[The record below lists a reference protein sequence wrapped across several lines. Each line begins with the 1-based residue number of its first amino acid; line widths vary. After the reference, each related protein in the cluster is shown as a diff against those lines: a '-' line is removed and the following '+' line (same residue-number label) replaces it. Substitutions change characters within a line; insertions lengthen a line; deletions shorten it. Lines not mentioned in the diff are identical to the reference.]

1 MSDGNGAAA
10 NIGTP
15 SQQGESPVSGEGEV
29 RAGRRFARLPP
40 LNLFRV
46 FDAAARHGSFTLAA
60 DEICVTQSAVSQ
72 QIRQLEDFLE
82 VRLFRRLPRR
92 VELTREGRSL
102 AGPIQEA
109 LVTIGRACDRLVD
122 PALPTVICV
131 NAAPSIASRWLLP
144 RLKRFM
150 ELHPHIKVTLLASND
165 AVDFERQDIDV
176 AVRRGNGRWPGM
188 RAELLGHE
196 PVFPVCSPSL
206 IDEGGAVR
214 RPEDLTR
221 QTLLQVVNGSPWAA
235 WFEAAGCS
243 GVSFGDILY
252 FSDSVL
258 MLEAAAQGQ
267 GICLTSYF
275 LAEQDLKS
283 GRLVRAYD
291 VEIDVDEGFYVL
303 SSTEYGDKPAIASFR
318 RWIRLEA
325 ERAIAQRTNPGSE
338 P

>member
-1 MSDGNGAAA
+1 M
-10 NIGTP
+10 
-15 SQQGESPVSGEGEV
+15 
-29 RAGRRFARLPP
+29 
-40 LNLFRV
+40 NLFRA

-60 DEICVTQSAVSQ
+60 DELCVTQSAVSQ

-92 VELTREGRSL
+92 IELTREGRSL
-102 AGPIQEA
+102 AGSIQEA
-109 LVTIGRACDRLVD
+109 LAMIGRACDRLVD
-122 PALPTVICV
+122 PSLPTVICV

-150 ELHPHIKVTLLASND
+150 ELHPQIKVTLLASND
-165 AVDFERQDIDV
+165 TVDFERQDIDV
-176 AVRRGNGRWPGM
+176 AIRWGNGRWPGM
-188 RAELLGHE
+188 RAELLAQE

-206 IDEGGAVR
+206 LSGSGPVK
-214 RPEDLTR
+214 RPEDLTQ
-221 QTLLQVVNGSPWAA
+221 QTLLQVVNGSPWTS

-243 GVSFGDILY
+243 GMSFGDILY

-275 LAEQDLKS
+275 LAEQDLRS
-283 GRLVRAYD
+283 GRLVHAYD
-291 VEIDVDEGFYVL
+291 VEIQAEEGFYVL

-325 ERAIAQRTNPGSE
+325 ERAITQRYTTDS
-338 P
+338 